1 MQRTRRDVIIAGVL
15 IVMLAVIGISLI
27 RDNGSMEEPASQI
40 SEDHLHTLIVDG
52 NWSDALMV
60 AQQLSDEDPTSP
72 HYLQALTRIHAIL
85 GDSDAAIESLADAVE
100 NGFDDYLWIACTPYL
115 EDLRED
121 PTTHE
126 LIQGAYRNLEPKVTA
141 QQEEKTIHLR
151 EGEGTKIQ
159 LECDA
164 HEYPKIS
171 MTLSYD
177 TAALTINATV
187 NDLHFNDGERSW
199 RYGDGFFINFAL
211 PDADDVIDAER
222 YYGLGFSLERGTP
235 IGILVSRN
243 GVTYFDDVQPPRI
256 VVDEEAHT
264 ADYSITLP
272 WTLLQ
277 PFRPLLNEKAGINII
292 YTSLENET
300 RERIMWMDDP
310 HYDGEYT
317 NRRIFAPLY
326 FETSEKST
334 LQFVGELSS
343 RLLTRPKVNVTYVLY
358 TPLEMSTT
366 LNMTV
371 NDRMGR
377 VVSEFSRPL
386 NLTKGKNLLIEEL
399 NLANCT
405 GGFFKLK
412 AMLSGSLTWDERF
425 FVCDEDRV
433 NIIKETVDSLDG
445 DPDDML
451 LQSSVSAL
459 KYRISVL
466 EDTIRG
472 YHYRDDPQPIAAM
485 LEELDS
491 SIAEIEEHGS
501 IYHGSGYVLSSFE
514 SPIDGSIQ
522 PYSLLLPPG
531 FDPDS
536 EYDLVVM
543 LHGSGVDE
551 VDSLYEAQSNFNART
566 CIILGPRG
574 RGLSD
579 FWVGDTETDSIH
591 VIETVQRMFNVDK
604 TLLGGFSMGGYGCW
618 RFFLRHPDLFDAVAV
633 MSGMPY
639 NPRVNL
645 PEYDMRDKTGAGKD
659 TPIFVAH
666 GTADQ
671 SIHVEYTDSFVRQLE
686 DEGYDVTYLRIE
698 GAGHADYSIWVQVY
712 SWLNEN
718 FR

>member
-1 MQRTRRDVIIAGVL
+1 MLRTRHDVLIAGVL
-15 IVMLAVIGISLI
+15 VVMLAAYGITLI
-27 RDNGSMEEPASQI
+27 MDNGRTEEPASQI
-40 SEDHLHTLIVDG
+40 SQEHLHTLIVDG

-60 AQQLSDEDPTSP
+60 AQQLSGEDPTNP
-72 HYLQALTRIHAIL
+72 TYHKALTRIHAIL

-115 EDLRED
+115 EDLRKD
-121 PTTHE
+121 PASHE
-126 LIQGAYRNLEPKVTA
+126 LIRGAHRNLEPKVTA

-151 EGEGTKIQ
+151 EGEGTEIR
-159 LECDA
+159 LECEEY
-164 HEYPKIS
+164 EYPNIS
-171 MTLSYD
+171 LTLSFD
-177 TAALTINATV
+177 TASLTINATV

-211 PDADDVIDAER
+211 PDADDVIDADR
-222 YYGLGFSLERGTP
+222 YYGLGFSLERGAP

-272 WTLLQ
+272 WTLLR
-277 PFRPLLNEKAGINII
+277 PFRPLLDEKAGINII

-300 RERIMWMDDP
+300 TKRIMWMGDP

-317 NRRIFAPLY
+317 DRRIFAPLY
-326 FETSEKST
+326 FETSEKSR

-343 RLLTRPKVNVTYVLY
+343 RLLTQPKANVTCIIF
-358 TPLEMSTT
+358 TPIAMSTT

-377 VVSEFSRPL
+377 VVSEFSRRLSL
-386 NLTKGKNLLIEEL
+386 NKGKNLLVEEL

-405 GGFFKLK
+405 EGSYKFKAILN
-412 AMLSGSLTWDERF
+412 GSLSWNERF
-425 FVCDEDRV
+425 FVYDEGRV
-433 NIIKETVDSLDG
+433 SVIKETADGLDG
-445 DPDDML
+445 EPDDLL

-459 KYRISVL
+459 KYRISLL
-466 EDTIRG
+466 EDTMNG
-472 YHYRDDPQPIAAM
+472 YHYREDPHPIAAM
-485 LEELDS
+485 LEELNS

-501 IYHGSGYVLSSFE
+501 IYHGSGYVLSAFE
-514 SPIDGSIQ
+514 SPIDGSLQ

-566 CIILGPRG
+566 CVILGPRG

-591 VIETVQRMFNVDK
+591 VIETVQRMFNVDR
-604 TLLGGFSMGGYGCW
+604 TLLGGFSMGGYGSW
-618 RFFLRHPDLFDAVAV
+618 RFFLRHPELFDAVAV
-633 MSGMPY
+633 LSGMPY

-645 PEYDMRDKTGAGKD
+645 PEYDMRDKTGSGKD
-659 TPIFVAH
+659 KPIFVAH
-666 GTADQ
+666 GTEDQ
-671 SIHVEYTDSFVRQLE
+671 SIPIEYTDSFVRQLE

-698 GAGHADYSIWVQVY
+698 GAGHADYSIGAQVY

>member
-1 MQRTRRDVIIAGVL
+1 MQRTRRDVIVIGVL
-15 IVMLAVIGISLI
+15 VVLLAAYGISLI
-27 RDNGSMEEPASQI
+27 MNNGSIEEPTSQI
-40 SEDHLHTLIVDG
+40 SEEHLHTLIDG
-52 NWSDALMV
+52 GNYSDALIV
-60 AQQLSDEDPTSP
+60 AQQLSDEDPANP
-72 HYLQALTRIHAIL
+72 FYHKALTRIHAVL
-85 GDSDAAIESLADAVE
+85 GDSDAAIKSLADAVE

-121 PTTHE
+121 PASHE
-126 LIQGAYRNLEPKVTA
+126 LIQGAYRNLEPKVAA
-141 QQEEKTIHLR
+141 QQKEKTIHLR
-151 EGEGTKIQ
+151 EGEGTEIR
-159 LECDA
+159 LECEPQ
-164 HEYPKIS
+164 EYPKIS

-177 TAALTINATV
+177 TTALTINATV

-199 RYGDGFFINFAL
+199 RYGNGFFINFAL
-211 PDADDVIDAER
+211 PDADDVIDADR
-222 YYGLGFSLERGTP
+222 YYGLGFSIERGRP

-243 GVTYFDDVQPPRI
+243 GVTRFDDVQPPLI
-256 VVDEEAHT
+256 VVDEAHT

-277 PFRPLLNEKAGINII
+277 PFRPLLDEKAGINII

-300 RERIMWMDDP
+300 IKRIMWMDDP

-317 NRRIFAPLY
+317 NRRMFAPLY
-326 FETSEKST
+326 FNTSEKSQ

-343 RLLTRPKVNVTYVLY
+343 RLLTRPKVNVTNVLY

-377 VVSEFSRPL
+377 VVSEFSRQ
-386 NLTKGKNLLIEEL
+386 LTLYKGKNLYIDEL

-405 GGFFKLK
+405 GGFYTLK
-412 AMLSGSLTWDERF
+412 AVLNGSLSWNERF
-425 FVCDEDRV
+425 FVYDENRV
-433 NIIKETVDSLDG
+433 SVIKETVDSLDG
-445 DPDDML
+445 DPDDLL

-466 EDTIRG
+466 EDTMNG

-501 IYHGSGYVLSSFE
+501 IYHGSGYVLSAFE
-514 SPIDGSIQ
+514 SPIDGSLQ

-536 EYDLVVM
+536 DYDLVVM

-591 VIETVQRMFNVDK
+591 IIETVQRMFNVDK

-618 RFFLRHPDLFDAVAV
+618 RFFLRHPELFDAVAV

-645 PEYDMRDKTGAGKD
+645 PEYDMRDKTGSGKD
-659 TPIFVAH
+659 TPIYVAH

-671 SIHVEYTDSFVRQLE
+671 SIPIEYTDSFVRQLE

-698 GAGHADYSIWVQVY
+698 GAGHADYSIGAQVY